1 MMHGMHGRAGDATK
15 EVGVNAIQ
23 TNTRERT

>member
-1 MMHGMHGRAGDATK
+1 MMHGMHGCAEDATK

-23 TNTRERT
+23 TNTHERT